1 VIRELQGR
9 EFLGNVTQWGPTG
22 QKSTYQ
28 VYYGLYPPGK
38 EPPSGVDGWTLYPDS
53 DPDCIG
59 ALTIESAAGDRAVL
73 REHITSG
80 DCFDNG
86 RIEARKVGDKQLLY
100 RWLRQ
105 DADGP
110 NEQDDVIALGT
121 LTDSGQ
127 SLGPPPG

>member
-1 VIRELQGR
+1 
-9 EFLGNVTQWGPTG
+9 VTQWGPRG

-38 EPPSGVDGWTLYPDS
+38 EPSSGVDGWTLYPS
-53 DPDCIG
+53 NTDCIG
-59 ALTIESAAGDRAVL
+59 TLTVESAEGDRATV

-80 DCFDNG
+80 DCYDNG
-86 RIEARKVGDKQLLY
+86 LIEARRVGDQLLY

-105 DADGP
+105 DPNGP
-110 NEQDDVIALGT
+110 HEQNDVIAVGT
-121 LTDSGQ
+121 LSESGQ